1 MKLKTK
7 EFGKVCSIIK
17 DAIDTKNT
25 SLITETLELN
35 ANGKVLELC
44 VTNREYYVK
53 TTFELEEETTL
64 TAAVNAQ
71 LFLNLMSKL
80 TTEYIDIKVND
91 KVLNIKSNGNY
102 KIPMI
107 FNGDALIKLPVISIE
122 NITHSM
128 NVSSSVLQSI
138 LVHNSKELQ
147 RGTPVKPVQNYYY
160 IDKEGCLTF
169 TSGACVNNF
178 SLPEDVKLLLSAK
191 VVKLFKLFK
200 SAETVSVSIGK
211 DRLTDEIMQT
221 KIMFK
226 TDNITLT
233 SVMSDSNLIASVP
246 VTTIRNMANQECPYS
261 IKIAKQ
267 TLLDALDR
275 LKLFAVDK
283 NYGKFTFMPD
293 KLVISD
299 WTGANVETIEYGTV
313 YGTLENNYKAV
324 FNIGGLQLIV
334 DDQDSPDLITLNF
347 GDHRAL
353 IVAKGK
359 VLDILP
365 EIKVG

>member
-1 MKLKTK
+1 M
-7 EFGKVCSIIK
+7 
-17 DAIDTKNT
+17 
-25 SLITETLELN
+25 
-35 ANGKVLELC
+35 
-44 VTNREYYVK
+44 
-53 TTFELEEETTL
+53 
-64 TAAVNAQ
+64 
-71 LFLNLMSKL
+71 
-80 TTEYIDIKVND
+80 
-91 KVLNIKSNGNY
+91 
-102 KIPMI
+102 
-107 FNGDALIKLPVISIE
+107 
-122 NITHSM
+122 
-128 NVSSSVLQSI
+128 
-138 LVHNSKELQ
+138 
-147 RGTPVKPVQNYYY
+147 
-160 IDKEGCLTF
+160 
-169 TSGACVNNF
+169 
-178 SLPEDVKLLLSAK
+178 
-191 VVKLFKLFK
+191 FKLFK

-211 DRLTDEIMQT
+211 DKLTDEIMQT

-299 WTGANVETIEYGTV
+299 WTGSNVETIEYGTV